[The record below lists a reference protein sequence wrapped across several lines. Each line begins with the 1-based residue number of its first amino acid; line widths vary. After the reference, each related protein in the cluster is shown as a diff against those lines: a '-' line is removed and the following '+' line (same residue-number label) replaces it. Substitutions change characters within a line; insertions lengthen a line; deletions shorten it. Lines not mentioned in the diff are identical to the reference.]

1 MRGET
6 KEYSKK
12 SFYLTIGAILI
23 CIFFLFPLYWMLV
36 SSLKTD
42 TEIFKNPT
50 AIFPS
55 KLYFGAYLNQFHTN
69 NSLIKGFANSTI
81 ISLGTTILST
91 ILVVPAAYGLATFK
105 FVGRKIIILLF
116 LISQM
121 LPPSLILTPLFV
133 IFYKLGLLDNY
144 LAPIIAVSTN
154 AVPFAILILR
164 TYFLSIPRELTEAAK
179 IDGCN
184 TFTAFV
190 RIMIPIAYPGIVVG
204 AVFSFLFAWGDLMY
218 SLTFLRNENMQPM
231 TLGIYNF
238 IGKYG
243 MQWNSILAFGTIT
256 VLPVVLIFIF
266 LQKYIVSGMTNGAV
280 KE

>member
-1 MRGET
+1 MKGEI

-12 SFYLTIGAILI
+12 SIYLTIGSILI

-42 TEIFKNPT
+42 TEIFKNAT

-69 NSLIKGFANSTI
+69 NSLIKGFVNSTI
-81 ISLGTTILST
+81 ISLGTTFLST

-133 IFYKLGLLDNY
+133 IFYRLGLLDNY

-164 TYFLSIPRELTEAAK
+164 TYFLSIPRELTEAAR

-190 RIMIPIAYPGIVVG
+190 RIMIPIAYPGIIVG

-266 LQKYIVSGMTNGAV
+266 LQKYIVSGMTSGAV